1 MRFVYATD
9 LHGDEGKYLKALD
22 LSISQKAS
30 LLHIGADIL
39 PKGYSMPKRQKDF
52 IKKFLPRFI
61 QRCSQNGI
69 HFLAM
74 LGNDDLWAR
83 KPLYR
88 RECGP
93 LLDET
98 PSSIGGFTFSGYPF
112 VPDYPFGLKT
122 ACKYDFSGW
131 VPEPYTQTPSEFT
144 EEGMVPISD
153 VAQYFKDKGTI
164 ADDLRDRTALVSEI
178 IAIHS
183 PPVGLGLDVC
193 IDGRRVGSK
202 SVLQWIARTQPYMVL
217 CGHIHENPWASG
229 SSTVV
234 LGRTT
239 VVQPGQYLSAATIDP
254 SKINT
259 RSEDYFLHNP
269 WARTNR
275 LKAAVIEA
283 VPDESPTVEI
293 LDL

>member
-39 PKGYSMPKRQKDF
+39 PKGYSMLPRQKDF
-52 IKKFLPRFI
+52 INKFLPQFI
-61 QRCSQNGI
+61 QKCSQKGI

-74 LGNDDLWAR
+74 GNGDIWTR

-88 RECGP
+88 KECDP

-98 PSSIGGFTFSGYPF
+98 PTSIEDFTFSGYPF

-131 VPEPYTQTPSEFT
+131 VPELYTQTPSEYT

-164 ADDLRDRTALVSEI
+164 EDDLRGRSASPNEI
-178 IAIHS
+178 IATHS
-183 PPVGLGLDVC
+183 PPIGLGLDVC

-202 SVLQWIARTQPYMVL
+202 SVLQWIERAQPYMVNLPQSRYLIYDRNL
-217 CGHIHENPWASG
+217 CRN
-229 SSTVV
+229 
-234 LGRTT
+234 
-239 VVQPGQYLSAATIDP
+239 Q
-254 SKINT
+254 
-259 RSEDYFLHNP
+259 
-269 WARTNR
+269 
-275 LKAAVIEA
+275 
-283 VPDESPTVEI
+283 ESY
-293 LDL
+293 